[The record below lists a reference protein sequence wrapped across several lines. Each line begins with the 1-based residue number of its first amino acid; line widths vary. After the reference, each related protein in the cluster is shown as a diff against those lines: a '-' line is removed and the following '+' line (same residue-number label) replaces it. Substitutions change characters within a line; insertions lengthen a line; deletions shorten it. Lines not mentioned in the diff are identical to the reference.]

1 MRIGAG
7 SLPEAVARAV
17 GGAAL
22 SRSHGGQIAFPIKV
36 RLEEEDRRSI
46 SQLAGLYVRR
56 NDGSLVRMAD
66 VADVRV
72 SKTPNNINRE
82 NVQRRI
88 VVQHNVGGRS
98 LGEVVTE
105 VEAALQ
111 PIRDQLASQPGYS
124 IRISGQFEA
133 QQDATRMILAMS
145 LLSVA
150 LMVLILYLH
159 FRSVRIALL
168 VLLTRPIAFIGA
180 GSYVILSGQVMSVAT
195 LVGFI
200 ALLGV
205 AARNAILLVDH
216 YIHLLREE
224 GETFSIQML
233 VRAGQ
238 ERIVPVLMTALTSG
252 VGLIPLALAADQP
265 GREILYPVATVI
277 LGGLVTNTLLDFV
290 VMPGLF
296 WRLGRKE
303 AERLAT
309 MPVLTEDLEHIRTQ
323 LLPGVQTPY
332 LDPALATGQANNPG
346 ETT

>member
-1 MRIGAG
+1 
-7 SLPEAVARAV
+7 
-17 GGAAL
+17 
-22 SRSHGGQIAFPIKV
+22 
-36 RLEEEDRRSI
+36 
-46 SQLAGLYVRR
+46 
-56 NDGSLVRMAD
+56 LVRIAD

-105 VEAALQ
+105 VNAALG
-111 PIRDQLASQPGYS
+111 PVREKLAAMSGYT

-133 QQDATRMILAMS
+133 QQEATQLIMS
-145 LLSVA
+145 LSALSIV
-150 LMVLILYLH
+150 LMVLILYMH
-159 FRSVRIALL
+159 FRSMRLAML
-168 VLLTRPIAFIGA
+168 VLLTRPVAFIGA
-180 GSYVILSGQVMSVAT
+180 GAYVVLSGQVMSVAT

-216 YIHLLREE
+216 YMHLMREE
-224 GETFSIQML
+224 GESFSIEML

-252 VGLIPLALAADQP
+252 IGLVPLALAADQP
-265 GREILYPVATVI
+265 GRELLYPVATVI
-277 LGGLVTNTLLDFV
+277 IGGLVTNTLLDFL

-296 WRLGRKE
+296 WRFGCAE
-303 AERLAT
+303 AERLASEK
-309 MPVLTEDLEHIRTQ
+309 LRHEDIEHIRKQ
-323 LLPGVQTPY
+323 LLPDEQEDDQ
-332 LDPALATGQANNPG
+332 LQPALSGGPRLTPEG
-346 ETT
+346 ED